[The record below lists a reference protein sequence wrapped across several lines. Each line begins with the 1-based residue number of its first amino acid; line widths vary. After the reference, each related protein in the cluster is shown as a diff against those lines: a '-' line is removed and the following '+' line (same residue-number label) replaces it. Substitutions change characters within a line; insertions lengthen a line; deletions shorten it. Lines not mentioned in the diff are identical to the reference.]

1 MAINLDAIRN
11 RLSGLK
17 NSSNRTTNIWKPE
30 PGEHQIRIV
39 PYVHNRENP
48 FIELHFHYNLGKKSM
63 LSPSSF
69 GRPDPVLEFAKKLQ
83 QAGDKESWI
92 AGKKMEPKMRTY
104 VPVIIRGQ
112 ENEGVK
118 FWGFG
123 KQIYQELLSF
133 IADPDYGD
141 ITDPTMGRDVVVE
154 YIPQEKSDTNFA
166 KTSVKIK
173 PNQTPVVGDV
183 DLAKK
188 LQEEQPDIMTMYKE
202 PSYEELRVVLEKYLD
217 PEMTDPVAKGTP
229 EVKSVSVTTLDVRTE
244 ISESSVVKNAL
255 DEFDK
260 LFDN

>member
-11 RLSGLK
+11 RLNGLK
-17 NSSNRTTNIWKPE
+17 NSSNRTSNIWKPE

-39 PYVHNRENP
+39 PYTHNRENP

-83 QAGDKESWI
+83 QAGDKESWV

-141 ITDPTMGRDVVVE
+141 ITDLHEGRDIVVTV
-154 YIPQEKSDTNFA
+154 KSAEEAGKSYAET
-166 KTSVKIK
+166 TIRIK
-173 PNQTPVVGDV
+173 PKQTPATENDAVIE
-183 DLAKK
+183 KINN
-188 LQEEQPDIMTMYKE
+188 QPDITELYPE
-202 PSYEELRVVLEKYLD
+202 PTYEELKSQLLTWMGNAEEQSQEVEYKK
-217 PEMTDPVAKGTP
+217 PAETP
-229 EVKSVSVTTLDVRTE
+229 KQSVTKADVE
-244 ISESSVVKNAL
+244 DA
-255 DEFDK
+255 FDD
-260 LFDN
+260 LFN

>member
-11 RLSGLK
+11 RLNGLK
-17 NSSNRTTNIWKPE
+17 NSSNRSSNIWKPE

-39 PYVHNRENP
+39 PYTHNRENP

-83 QAGDKESWI
+83 QAGDKESWV

-104 VPVIIRGQ
+104 VPVIVRGQ

-141 ITDPTMGRDVVVE
+141 ITDLHEGRDIVVTV
-154 YIPQEKSDTNFA
+154 KSAEEAGKSYAETTIRIKPKQTPATENDT
-166 KTSVKIK
+166 VIEKIK
-173 PNQTPVVGDV
+173 N
-183 DLAKK
+183 
-188 LQEEQPDIMTMYKE
+188 QPDIIELYPE
-202 PSYEELRVVLEKYLD
+202 PTYEELKSQLLTWMGNAEEQSQEIEYKK
-217 PEMTDPVAKGTP
+217 PAETP
-229 EVKSVSVTTLDVRTE
+229 NQSVTKAEVED
-244 ISESSVVKNAL
+244 A
-255 DEFDK
+255 FDD
-260 LFDN
+260 LFN

>member
-17 NSSNRTTNIWKPE
+17 NSSNRTSNIWKPE

-83 QAGDKESWI
+83 QAGDKENWV
-92 AGKKMEPKMRTY
+92 AGKKLEPKMRTY

-112 ENEGVK
+112 ESEGVK

-141 ITDPTMGRDVVVE
+141 ITDLQEGRDVVVTV
-154 YIPQEKSDTNFA
+154 KSAEEAGKSYAETTIRIKPKQTPATENDL
-166 KTSVKIK
+166 VIEKIK
-173 PNQTPVVGDV
+173 N
-183 DLAKK
+183 
-188 LQEEQPDIMTMYKE
+188 QPDIIELYPE
-202 PSYEELRVVLEKYLD
+202 PTYEELKSQLLTWMGNAE
-217 PEMTDPVAKGTP
+217 EQSQ
-229 EVKSVSVTTLDVRTE
+229 EVEYKKPSEAPTQSVTKAEVED
-244 ISESSVVKNAL
+244 A
-255 DEFDK
+255 FDD
-260 LFDN
+260 LFN

>member
-11 RLSGLK
+11 RLNGLK
-17 NSSNRTTNIWKPE
+17 NSSNRSSNIWKPE

-39 PYVHNRENP
+39 PYTHNRENP

-83 QAGDKESWI
+83 QAGDKESWV

-104 VPVIIRGQ
+104 VPIIVRGQ
-112 ENEGVK
+112 ENDGVK

-141 ITDPTMGRDVVVE
+141 ITDLHEGRDIVVTV
-154 YIPQEKSDTNFA
+154 KSAEEAGKSYAET
-166 KTSVKIK
+166 TIRIK
-173 PNQTPVVGDV
+173 PKQTPATENDTVIE
-183 DLAKK
+183 KINN
-188 LQEEQPDIMTMYKE
+188 QPDIIELYPE
-202 PSYEELRVVLEKYLD
+202 PSYEELKSQLLTWMGNAEEQSQEIEYKK
-217 PEMTDPVAKGTP
+217 PAETP
-229 EVKSVSVTTLDVRTE
+229 KQSVTKAQVED
-244 ISESSVVKNAL
+244 A
-255 DEFDK
+255 FDD
-260 LFDN
+260 LFN

>member
-11 RLSGLK
+11 RLNGLK
-17 NSSNRTTNIWKPE
+17 NANNRTSNIWKPE

-39 PYVHNRENP
+39 PYTHNRENP
-48 FIELHFHYNLGKKSM
+48 FIELHFYYNLGKKSL

-83 QAGDKESWI
+83 QAGDKESWV

-141 ITDPTMGRDVVVE
+141 ITDLHEGRDIVVTV
-154 YIPQEKSDTNFA
+154 KSAEEAGKSYAETTIRIKPKQTPATDNDA
-166 KTSVKIK
+166 VLEKIK
-173 PNQTPVVGDV
+173 D
-183 DLAKK
+183 
-188 LQEEQPDIMTMYKE
+188 QPAITELYPE
-202 PSYEELRVVLEKYLD
+202 PSYEELKSQLLSWMGQNEEQSQEIEYKK
-217 PEMTDPVAKGTP
+217 PAETP
-229 EVKSVSVTTLDVRTE
+229 KQSVTKADVE
-244 ISESSVVKNAL
+244 DA
-255 DEFDK
+255 FDD
-260 LFDN
+260 LFN

>member
-11 RLSGLK
+11 RLNGLK
-17 NSSNRTTNIWKPE
+17 NANNRTSNIWKPE

-48 FIELHFHYNLGKKSM
+48 FIELHFYYNFSKKSL

-69 GRPDPVLEFAKKLQ
+69 GRPDPIFEFAKKLQ

-92 AGKKMEPKMRTY
+92 QGKKLEPKMRTY
-104 VPVIIRGQ
+104 VPVIVRGQ

-141 ITDPTMGRDVVVE
+141 ITDLHEGRDIVVTV
-154 YIPQEKSDTNFA
+154 KSA
-166 KTSVKIK
+166 EEAGKSYAETSIRIKPKQTPATENPAVIEKIK
-173 PNQTPVVGDV
+173 
-183 DLAKK
+183 
-188 LQEEQPDIMTMYKE
+188 EQPEITELYPE
-202 PSYEELRVVLEKYLD
+202 PSYEELKSQLRTWMGNAEEQSDEVEYKK
-217 PEMTDPVAKGTP
+217 PVETP
-229 EVKSVSVTTLDVRTE
+229 TQTVKKQDVE
-244 ISESSVVKNAL
+244 DA
-255 DEFDK
+255 FDD
-260 LFDN
+260 LFN

>member
-11 RLSGLK
+11 RLNGLK
-17 NSSNRTTNIWKPE
+17 NSSNRTSNIWKPE

-39 PYVHNRENP
+39 PYTHNRENP

-83 QAGDKESWI
+83 QAGDKESWV

-141 ITDPTMGRDVVVE
+141 ITDLHEGRDIVVTV
-154 YIPQEKSDTNFA
+154 KSAEEAGKSYAET
-166 KTSVKIK
+166 TIRIK
-173 PNQTPVVGDV
+173 PKQTPATENDAVID
-183 DLAKK
+183 KINN
-188 LQEEQPDIMTMYKE
+188 QPDITELYPE
-202 PSYEELRVVLEKYLD
+202 PSYEELKSQLLTWMGNAEEQSQEVEYKK
-217 PEMTDPVAKGTP
+217 PAETP
-229 EVKSVSVTTLDVRTE
+229 KQSVTKADVE
-244 ISESSVVKNAL
+244 DA
-255 DEFDK
+255 FDD
-260 LFDN
+260 LFS

>member
-11 RLSGLK
+11 RLNGLK
-17 NSSNRTTNIWKPE
+17 NSSNRTSNIWKPE

-39 PYVHNRENP
+39 PYTHNRENP

-83 QAGDKESWI
+83 QAGDKESWV

-141 ITDPTMGRDVVVE
+141 ITDLHEGRDIVVTV
-154 YIPQEKSDTNFA
+154 KSAEEAGKSYAET
-166 KTSVKIK
+166 TIRIK
-173 PNQTPVVGDV
+173 PKQTPATENDAVIE
-183 DLAKK
+183 KINN
-188 LQEEQPDIMTMYKE
+188 QPDITELYPE
-202 PSYEELRVVLEKYLD
+202 PTYEELKSQLLTWMGNAEEQSQEVEYKK
-217 PEMTDPVAKGTP
+217 PAETP
-229 EVKSVSVTTLDVRTE
+229 KQSVTKADVE
-244 ISESSVVKNAL
+244 DS
-255 DEFDK
+255 FDD
-260 LFDN
+260 LFN

>member
-1 MAINLDAIRN
+1 M
-11 RLSGLK
+11 
-17 NSSNRTTNIWKPE
+17 
-30 PGEHQIRIV
+30 
-39 PYVHNRENP
+39 
-48 FIELHFHYNLGKKSM
+48 
-63 LSPSSF
+63 
-69 GRPDPVLEFAKKLQ
+69 
-83 QAGDKESWI
+83 
-92 AGKKMEPKMRTY
+92 
-104 VPVIIRGQ
+104 
-112 ENEGVK
+112 
-118 FWGFG
+118 
-123 KQIYQELLSF
+123 
-133 IADPDYGD
+133 
-141 ITDPTMGRDVVVE
+141 VE

-188 LQEEQPDIMTMYKE
+188 LLEEQPDIMTMYKE

-229 EVKSVSVTTLDVRTE
+229 EVKSVSAATLDVRTE

>member
-11 RLSGLK
+11 RLNGLK
-17 NSSNRTTNIWKPE
+17 NSSNRTSNIWKPE

-39 PYVHNRENP
+39 PYTHNRENP

-83 QAGDKESWI
+83 QAGDKESWV

-141 ITDPTMGRDVVVE
+141 ITDLHEGRDIVVTV
-154 YIPQEKSDTNFA
+154 KSAEEAGKSYAET
-166 KTSVKIK
+166 TIRIK
-173 PNQTPVVGDV
+173 PKQTPATENDAVIE
-183 DLAKK
+183 KINN
-188 LQEEQPDIMTMYKE
+188 QPDITELYPE
-202 PSYEELRVVLEKYLD
+202 PSYEELKSQLLTWMGNAEEQSQEVEYKK
-217 PEMTDPVAKGTP
+217 PAETP
-229 EVKSVSVTTLDVRTE
+229 KQSVTKADVE
-244 ISESSVVKNAL
+244 DA
-255 DEFDK
+255 FDD
-260 LFDN
+260 LFN